1 MCTVDVHGRRQWSTR
16 VRFPAPDE
24 ETEVDVDTRSNGPV
38 VVGVDGSPNSRHA
51 LVRAGVYAQHIGA
64 ALVVVHA
71 IGLTEEI
78 DGNHVPTFGRR
89 NEIAEHLDRWCDAA
103 REAGVTEFDQQLIDG
118 SPVDVLLRVAAD
130 TDAGTIVI
138 GRRGIGGRPELLL
151 GSTAHQVIEH
161 APCAVLVIP
170 PLGGSAASTSD
181 PA

>member
-1 MCTVDVHGRRQWSTR
+1 M
-16 VRFPAPDE
+16 
-24 ETEVDVDTRSNGPV
+24 DTRSNGPV

-51 LVRAGVYAQHIGA
+51 LVRAGIYAEDIGA
-64 ALVVVHA
+64 PLVVVHA

-89 NEIAEHLDRWCDAA
+89 NEIAEHLDRWCDAV
-103 REAGVTEFDQQLIDG
+103 REAGITEFEQRLIDG

-130 TDAGTIVI
+130 TAAGTIVI

-170 PLGGSAASTSD
+170 PPKTSDTSPSD